1 MTSIQLFILVHRIRT
16 APWQWRVE
24 LQSQN
29 VPNLVAFRHKKKQ
42 RFGTSNSRRL
52 QDLERQAA
60 RQIEDVVLA
69 LATAALAI
77 STGAA
82 AAASMKCWVFYRFST

>member
-1 MTSIQLFILVHRIRT
+1 
-16 APWQWRVE
+16 
-24 LQSQN
+24 
-29 VPNLVAFRHKKKQ
+29 
-42 RFGTSNSRRL
+42 L
-52 QDLERQAA
+52 QDLGRQAA

-82 AAASMKCWVFYRFST
+82 AAASMKCWVFYRFSTGFLHSQTIHDRFGRFVNQFLRL